1 MEVAYVGASFANLDS
16 ADHAEMR
23 IECPRMRTVAHR
35 SGSLYW
41 FSVLMLCIG
50 SLIQNVI
57 LGAERGPV
65 QTVQSAYGGGGRAG
79 RGGPQLAELPQR
91 ALSEV
96 RGG

>member
-1 MEVAYVGASFANLDS
+1 MY
-16 ADHAEMR
+16 
-23 IECPRMRTVAHR
+23 R
-35 SGSLYW
+35 SI
-41 FSVLMLCIG
+41 VVVVMLCIG
-50 SLIQNVI
+50 SLIQNLI

-65 QTVQSAYGGGGRAG
+65 QTVQSAYGGGGHAG

>member
-23 IECPRMRTVAHR
+23 VECPRMPTVVHC

-41 FSVLMLCIG
+41 FNDPDVL
-50 SLIQNVI
+50 I

-65 QTVQSAYGGGGRAG
+65 QTVQSAYGGGGSAG
-79 RGGPQLAELPQR
+79 RGGPQLADLPQR

-96 RGG
+96 RGR